1 MRRPRPLC
9 FDRDAPNFA
18 SVASRKNAANSS
30 RNMCAG
36 VCEIVLEAA
45 PLTHH
50 RRIGACGRSRVLLRR
65 AQLGRDAVND
75 ADGVVQMSV
84 GYEDLEERVVSYRA
98 RRLVLGQEQLLMD
111 RGHTAM
117 TAPHVTPP
125 ARGGS
130 GGSNGFQ
137 GAEQKLDLRP
147 YINTS
152 AVSIQSTFSVY
163 RTYILFRTL
172 GLRHLTVVDELNR
185 VVGLVTRKE
194 MLGFA
199 LDKKLGG

>member
-1 MRRPRPLC
+1 M
-9 FDRDAPNFA
+9 
-18 SVASRKNAANSS
+18 
-30 RNMCAG
+30 
-36 VCEIVLEAA
+36 
-45 PLTHH
+45 
-50 RRIGACGRSRVLLRR
+50 LLRR
-65 AQLGRDAVND
+65 AQLGRDTVND

-84 GYEDLEERVVSYRA
+84 GYEDLEERVVSHRA

-125 ARGGS
+125 TRGGS
-130 GGSNGFQ
+130 NSFQ
-137 GAEQKLDLRP
+137 GGEQKLDLRP

-199 LDKKLGG
+199 LEIKLGD

>member
-1 MRRPRPLC
+1 
-9 FDRDAPNFA
+9 
-18 SVASRKNAANSS
+18 
-30 RNMCAG
+30 
-36 VCEIVLEAA
+36 
-45 PLTHH
+45 
-50 RRIGACGRSRVLLRR
+50 VLLRR
-65 AQLGRDAVND
+65 AQLGRDTVND

-84 GYEDLEERVVSYRA
+84 GYEDLEERVVSHRA
-98 RRLVLGQEQLLMD
+98 RRLVLGQEQLLLD
-111 RGHTAM
+111 RGHTTL

-125 ARGGS
+125 TRGGS
-130 GGSNGFQ
+130 NSSQ
-137 GAEQKLDLRP
+137 GEQKLDLRP

-199 LDKKLGG
+199 LEMKLGE